1 MSTASP
7 SSSGRPLSR
16 LLIWTPLL
24 MVAALLYWTI
34 ALGLGGQS
42 LLALTMVS
50 GQSGKDDV
58 GPTIGPRP
66 ADDQDALVPATD
78 DAESIIVHLQE
89 SVEPEDVNDNAGSG
103 TPTASDDPA
112 VVNVPGPGQTAW

>member
-1 MSTASP
+1 MPTASP

-24 MVAALLYWTI
+24 MVAALLYWTV

-42 LLALTMVS
+42 IAMLRLQTA
-50 GQSGKDDV
+50 DDV
-58 GPTIGPRP
+58 VPRP
-66 ADDQDALVPATD
+66 LDGHDALLPAVD
-78 DAESIIVHLQE
+78 DAESIVVHLQE

-103 TPTASDDPA
+103 APAADDDPA
-112 VVNVPGPGQTAW
+112 AVNVPGPGNTNF